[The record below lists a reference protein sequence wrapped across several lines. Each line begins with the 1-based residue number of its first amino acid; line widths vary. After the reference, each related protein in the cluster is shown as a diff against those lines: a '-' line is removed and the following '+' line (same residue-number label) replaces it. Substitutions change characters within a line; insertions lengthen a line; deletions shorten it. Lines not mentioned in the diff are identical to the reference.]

1 MDKIIENNIAKIS
14 ASMPSMTSEMKVTIS
29 MEEIVNAMDVIG
41 FQDQGREK
49 VAEVIQDK
57 FQELILGH
65 TDCIPPE
72 LFKYVGTISE
82 IVGYLQQVS
91 T

>member
-1 MDKIIENNIAKIS
+1 
-14 ASMPSMTSEMKVTIS
+14 MPSMTSEMKVTIS
-29 MEEIVNAMDVIG
+29 MEEIVSAMDIIG

-57 FQELILGH
+57 FQELVLGH

-72 LFKYVGTISE
+72 LFEYIGTISE